1 MTINPLYYY
10 PSSDS
15 FKKVKKVIFG
25 VTVNP
30 LYYYPSSDSFKK
42 IKKVNWNDEVIKN
55 CLGQKQ
61 LLPYI
66 EKGSFAS
73 DDGQVR

>member
-1 MTINPLYYY
+1 MI
-10 PSSDS
+10 
-15 FKKVKKVIFG
+15 
-25 VTVNP
+25 VNP

>member
-1 MTINPLYYY
+1 MLDFPPY
-10 PSSDS
+10 
-15 FKKVKKVIFG
+15 IFG

-30 LYYYPSSDSFKK
+30 LYYYPSSDSFEK